1 MEKEKE
7 LKGAFVERDLSWMYF
22 NHRILQEAEKKDVPI
37 LERMSFLGIYSNN
50 LDEFFRVRM
59 ASLNR
64 IAQSKDKNIKQDREK
79 AKKTIKDINHLN
91 ACYNKEFEKAVDN
104 ITEELEKQ
112 GIRLLHENELNE
124 EQLKNLL
131 QIHDEMKPLSVKER
145 IDKYGLK
152 PDRADVIIPA
162 AEIFLNVAQALGC
175 TEIHV
180 PNISLADG
188 IIDGMYKEEIRS

>member
-1 MEKEKE
+1 MEKKKE
-7 LKGAFVERDLSWMYF
+7 LKGAFVERNLSWMYF

-64 IAQSKDKNIKQDREK
+64 IAQPKDKNIKQDREK